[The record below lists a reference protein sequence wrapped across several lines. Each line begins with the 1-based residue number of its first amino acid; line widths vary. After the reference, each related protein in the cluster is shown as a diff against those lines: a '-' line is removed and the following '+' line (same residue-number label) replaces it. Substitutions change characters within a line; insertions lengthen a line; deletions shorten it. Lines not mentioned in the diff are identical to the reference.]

1 MPEPGEP
8 RAPRRIPAP
17 PTLLLVLASLFWAG
31 NFVLGRAVS
40 GRVPPVALA
49 FWRWVLA
56 LALLLPLSWRSLR
69 AQAPALRRAWPVVAA
84 LGVLGVGSFSTLV
97 YVGLRDTTATNAVL
111 LNSVCPALIVA
122 ISFAA
127 GAGRATPG
135 QLLGIAVSLA
145 GVVTIVSQGSLST
158 LRALSVNAGDLWV
171 LAAVLAWA
179 IYTVLLRRRPPGV
192 DALALL
198 TVLVAVGVVWIAPF
212 YAWEMARGESM
223 RLDLV
228 TVASVAYVGVFPSV
242 LSYAFWNQ
250 AVGEVGPSRAGVFI
264 HLLPAF
270 GSLLAILLLGEAFRA
285 FHAAGIGLILL
296 GVTLAGRAPRR
307 PSPAPP
313 ADGAG
318 RGEG

>member
-1 MPEPGEP
+1 MPEREP
-8 RAPRRIPAP
+8 HPPRRIPLP
-17 PTLLLVLASLFWAG
+17 PALLLALAALFWAG

-97 YVGLRDTTATNAVL
+97 YMGLRDTTATNAVL
-111 LNSVCPALIVA
+111 LNSACPALIVA
-122 ISFAA
+122 ISFVT

-135 QLLGIAVSLA
+135 QLGGIAVSLA
-145 GVVTIVSQGSLST
+145 GVVTIVSRGSLSA
-158 LRALSVNAGDLWV
+158 LRGVSFNPGDLWV

-179 IYTVLLRRRPPGV
+179 VYTVLLRRRPVGL

-198 TVLVAVGVVWIAPF
+198 TVLVAVGVAWIAPF
-212 YAWEMARGESM
+212 YAWEMARGPSM

-228 TVASVAYVGVFPSV
+228 TLGSVAYVGIFPSV

-250 AVGEVGPSRAGVFI
+250 AVGEMGPSRAGVFI

-270 GSLLAILLLGEAFRA
+270 GSLLAILLLGESFRL
-285 FHAAGIGLILL
+285 FHAAGIALVLL
-296 GVTLAGRAPRR
+296 GVTLAGRAPRPVR
-307 PSPAPP
+307 RRFHRA
-313 ADGAG
+313 
-318 RGEG
+318 EGPR